1 MMWTAAALLLAT
13 TLNGVQA
20 RGLVN
25 GVQVSAPSIDVGATV
40 SVTVTGTNPCGAAN
54 IDYGDG
60 TAITYAITGLPVTQ
74 SHQYTNPGNYTVIA
88 RGMGN
93 CDGDARTQVK
103 VTGQAPAPK
112 PAPEAEITGVSFV
125 PRPGVV
131 RQPVTID
138 IAGRGAC
145 GFVVD
150 YGDGNQQD
158 FTGPLPRRVTH
169 TYAVVDTYTVIVGP
183 VSPCVGKFTERL
195 EIVPRGGP
203 RLTGLQI
210 RPSPGNVREPVSF
223 IVEGVG
229 TCSYTIDFGDG
240 NNEERTKPLTDRL
253 THVYP
258 APGDYRIDVQATG
271 NCTGYARRMLTI
283 R

>member
-1 MMWTAAALLLAT
+1 MVWTAAALLLAGT
-13 TLNGVQA
+13 
-20 RGLVN
+20 VN
-25 GVQVSAPSIDVGATV
+25 GVQVSAPSVDVGATLT
-40 SVTVTGTNPCGAAN
+40 VTVLGTNPCGAAN

-74 SHQYTNPGNYTVIA
+74 SHQYTNPGTYTVRA

-93 CDGDARTQVK
+93 CDGEARAQVK
-103 VTGQAPAPK
+103 VTGAAPAPN
-112 PAPEAEITGVSFV
+112 PAPAAAEITGVTFA

-138 IAGRGAC
+138 VAGRGAC
-145 GFVVD
+145 AFVVD

-158 FTGPLPRRVTH
+158 FNGSLPRRVTH
-169 TYAVVDTYTVIVGP
+169 TYAVPENYTVIVGP
-183 VSPCVGKFTERL
+183 VAPCVGKFTEKF
-195 EIVPRGGP
+195 EVVPRGGP

-210 RPSPGNVREPVSF
+210 RPSPGNAREAVNF
-223 IVEGVG
+223 TVEGIG
-229 TCSYTIDFGDG
+229 TCTYTIDFGDG
-240 NNEERTKPLTDRL
+240 NNEERAKPLTDRV

-258 APGDYRIDVQATG
+258 APGDYRVDVQATG
-271 NCTGYARRMLTI
+271 SCTGYARRMLTI

>member
-1 MMWTAAALLLAT
+1 MKWTAAALLLAT
-13 TLNGVQA
+13 TTAYGFQG

-25 GVQVSAPSIDVGATV
+25 RVQVSTPSVDVGATLN
-40 SVTVTGTNPCGAAN
+40 VTVLGTNPCGAAN

-60 TAITYAITGLPVTQ
+60 TAITYAITSLPVTQ
-74 SHQYTNPGNYTVIA
+74 SHQYRDAGSYTVIA

-93 CDGDARTQVK
+93 CDGEARAQVM
-103 VTGQAPAPK
+103 VTATPANPT
-112 PAPEAEITGVSFV
+112 PAADITSVTFT
-125 PRPGVV
+125 PQPGVV

-138 IAGRGAC
+138 VGGRGSC

-158 FTGPLPRRVTH
+158 FTGTLPRRVTH
-169 TYAVVDTYTVIVGP
+169 TYAIANTYTVIVGP
-183 VSPCVGKFTERL
+183 VAPCVGKFTQKFDV
-195 EIVPRGGP
+195 VPRGGP
-203 RLTGLQI
+203 RLTGLQV
-210 RPSPGNVREPVSF
+210 RPSRGNAREPISF

-240 NNEERTKPLTDRL
+240 NNEERVKPLTDRV

-258 APGDYRIDVQATG
+258 APGDYRIDVRATRG
-271 NCTGYARRMLTI
+271 CTGSARRMLTI